1 VRVAESGAVL
11 QVIELDRGGFACALG
26 GLERT
31 TLLIAA
37 AKWQGMTATEM
48 VEAGSGQILAV
59 EVEVPGAGWP

>member
-48 VEAGSGQILAV
+48 VEGGSGQILAV